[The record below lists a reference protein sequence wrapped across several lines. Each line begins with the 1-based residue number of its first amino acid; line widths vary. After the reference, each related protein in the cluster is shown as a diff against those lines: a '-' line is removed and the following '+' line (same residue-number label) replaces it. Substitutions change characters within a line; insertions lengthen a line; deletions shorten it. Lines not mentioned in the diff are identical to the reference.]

1 LKDGIQRKFQ
11 MVLVWSVDR
20 LGRSVTHLVEV
31 MNELK
36 IDKNKPIT
44 NEVRVHYEGI
54 TMLLEEYSVN
64 VKENF
69 SKLFDTQLKPR

>member
-1 LKDGIQRKFQ
+1 MNVGIQQKFEI
-11 MVLVWSVDR
+11 VLVWSLGR

-44 NEVRVHYEGI
+44 NEIWVHYEEL

-64 VKENF
+64 VKGNF
-69 SKLFDTQLKPR
+69 SK

>member
-1 LKDGIQRKFQ
+1 
-11 MVLVWSVDR
+11 
-20 LGRSVTHLVEV
+20 

-44 NEVRVHYEGI
+44 NEVRVHYEGT
-54 TMLLEEYSVN
+54 TMLLEEDYVN